1 VIQKNSIIA
10 NPAERMPY
18 LTGNPSII
26 IKNPADNY
34 ADNYAESCSVYI
46 QKQEGGQT
54 EKGHINIED
63 INKERGV

>member
-1 VIQKNSIIA
+1 
-10 NPAERMPY
+10 MPY

-54 EKGHINIED
+54 ERGHINIED